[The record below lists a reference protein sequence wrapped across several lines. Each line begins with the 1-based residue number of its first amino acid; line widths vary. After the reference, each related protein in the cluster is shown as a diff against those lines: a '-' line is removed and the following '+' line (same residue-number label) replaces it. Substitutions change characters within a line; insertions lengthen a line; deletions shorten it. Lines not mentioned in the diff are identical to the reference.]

1 MKRKEIA
8 IAIVYFVLGIGVCIL
23 GNMTMDAYDNTIEDA
38 RYQGYNQGYD
48 DGWQIGFEK
57 GLE

>member
-23 GNMTMDAYDNTIEDA
+23 GNMTVDAYNNTIEDA
-38 RYQGYNQGYD
+38 YYEGYN
-48 DGWQIGFEK
+48 DGWEMGFEE